1 MTSAATV
8 PKAVG
13 RDIARA
19 SDREPRI
26 EDYTGHRAAR
36 TRLGF
41 LIAHL
46 LFAASWFVGTPNLLG
61 SLLVWF
67 VLQVGVWAGYHRY
80 FTHRSYKTHPWF
92 EVVLAVV
99 GSLASQGGLFWW
111 VSLHR
116 HHHRTADT
124 EEDFHSPRHGFWR
137 SYMGWLLRDDVD
149 ERIKGAVSP
158 DLRRPHLLWVE
169 RNDLRIRVAYAASLA
184 LLFGWSGILTYYIVP
199 MVLCWHTSLGTNFF
213 AHAVGSHPAECP
225 PRGSCAAR
233 NNALV
238 ALLDLGE
245 GWHNN
250 HHAHPTYA
258 HHGFYRW
265 YQVDIV
271 YLVLLVL
278 EKLGIIWDVKRRP
291 KRPKRRQ
298 PGPIGL
304 AAA

>member
-1 MTSAATV
+1 MYDT
-8 PKAVG
+8 
-13 RDIARA
+13 
-19 SDREPRI
+19 REPRL
-26 EDYTGHRAAR
+26 EGHGGRRALSAQ
-36 TRLGF
+36 LGM
-41 LIAHL
+41 LLAHL
-46 LFAASWFVGTPNLLG
+46 LFAVSWFVVTPDLVG

-67 VLQVGVWAGYHRY
+67 VFQVGVWAGYHRY

-92 EVVLAVV
+92 ELVLAVV
-99 GSLASQGGLFWW
+99 GCLASQGGLFWW

-124 EEDFHSPRHGFWR
+124 EEDFHSPVHGFWR
-137 SYMGWLLRDDVD
+137 SYMGWLFRNEVD
-149 ERIKGAVSP
+149 ERIKGDVPP
-158 DLRRPHLLWVE
+158 DLYRPHLLWVE
-169 RNDLRIRVAYAASLA
+169 RNDVRIRIAYAASLA
-184 LLFGWSGILTYYIVP
+184 LLFGLPGVLNYYIVP
-199 MVLCWHTSLGTNFF
+199 LVLCWHTSLGTNYF
-213 AHAVGSHPAECP
+213 AHAIGSHPAECP

-258 HHGFYRW
+258 HSGFYRW
-265 YQVDIV
+265 YQLDIT

-278 EKLGIIWDVKRRP
+278 EQLGVIWDVKRRP
-291 KRPKRRQ
+291 RRPGQSQ
-298 PGPIGL
+298 PTAVGL